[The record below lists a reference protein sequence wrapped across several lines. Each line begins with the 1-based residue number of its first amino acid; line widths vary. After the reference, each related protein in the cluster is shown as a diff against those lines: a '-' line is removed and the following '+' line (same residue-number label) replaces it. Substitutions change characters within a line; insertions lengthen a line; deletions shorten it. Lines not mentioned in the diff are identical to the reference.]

1 MDKFIVS
8 LPRGGPTLKRK
19 DRTESPGVAKPA
31 RQSQMYID
39 LGQKSFGASK
49 HCGLCGML
57 YVVGDV
63 DDEKRHSVYCS
74 KAKAGPT
81 IATKGLSEL
90 ARFNDDKD
98 AIFELKGNKQKRS
111 THQQE
116 AIDTLMGVVQEELGS
131 EAGFVSDSDASIML
145 YVRDKVV
152 LACLVSQPVHPS
164 KLVAMSATRT
174 STDVNIHLPAA
185 AAAAGVE
192 SAGSGGSNSAQTGPG
207 PDPGTDPGSGPGAAS
222 RDHDDPLLLPPP
234 PTSTTLGIKLIWTAA
249 GARRQGLA
257 GHLLDA
263 ARKSF
268 EFGRLVRRE
277 HVAFSQPTT
286 HGLAL
291 ALAYCRRQ
299 FIWGYA

>member
-19 DRTESPGVAKPA
+19 DRTESPTLAKPA

-49 HCGLCGML
+49 QCGLCGML

-63 DDEKRHSVYCS
+63 DDEKRHSAYCS

-111 THQQE
+111 AHQQE
-116 AIDTLMGVVQEELGS
+116 AINSLMGIVQAELGS

-174 STDVNIHLPAA
+174 STDVNIQLPAA
-185 AAAAGVE
+185 AAAAAAVE
-192 SAGSGGSNSAQTGPG
+192 PATSGGSNSAEA
-207 PDPGTDPGSGPGAAS
+207 DPGVGAGIGAAT
-222 RDHDDPLLLPPP
+222 RDHGDSLLLPPP

-257 GHLLDA
+257 GRLLDA

-291 ALAYCRRQ
+291 ALAYCRRE

>member
-116 AIDTLMGVVQEELGS
+116 AIDTLMGVVQAELGS

-152 LACLVSQPVHPS
+152 LACLVSQSVHPS

-185 AAAAGVE
+185 AAAAAAAAGVG
-192 SAGSGGSNSAQTGPG
+192 SAASGGSNGAGPDTGP
-207 PDPGTDPGSGPGAAS
+207 DPGAAS